1 MPDDQSGG
9 HEHEAPIDHTPAA
22 DSGALDQQGAGVA
35 GATGGQPARPLPR
48 RPRPAPSSAYTS
60 TRRTRREAPS
70 RLNPF
75 IVPAFA
81 AIALLALLGA
91 VAFDHFHNVTASPA
105 ATPTLAPIPTVPTP
119 APSPTAVKLPLP
131 STSKPGVAAE
141 VNGEVIS
148 MNLFGTLATVD
159 VAAIQRP
166 GQNPATGAPVPG
178 QDLTT
183 AAGKA
188 ALRLREKTDLDG
200 LISTAL
206 AVSYARKHGLLASQS
221 QIDSQLNGIYTQQG
235 GKAAF
240 LKAVETQ
247 GYTEPVVKEIV
258 ANQATGGNVNFVIGT
273 MAPCPCAGK
282 HVRHILVKDK
292 ALAQKLAKE
301 LQANGGATF
310 AALAAKYSTDTGS
323 AIHGGDLGGVIK
335 GQTVAPFE
343 KAVFSQ
349 KVGQISSP
357 VQSQFGYHI
366 IEVLPGS
373 PPTTQSSGTYFAKWL
388 KDQRAKAAI
397 KTYVKI

>member
-1 MPDDQSGG
+1 MPDELSGG
-9 HEHEAPIDHTPAA
+9 HEHEAPIDHTPAEDPA
-22 DSGALDQQGAGVA
+22 APDQQGVDAA
-35 GATGGQPARPLPR
+35 GASGQPARPLPR

-60 TRRTRREAPS
+60 SRRTRRDAPS
-70 RLNPF
+70 GLNPF

-91 VAFDHFHNVTASPA
+91 VAFDHFHSTTASPA

-131 STSKPGVAAE
+131 GTSKPGVAAE

-148 MNLFGTLATVD
+148 MTLFGTLATVD

-166 GQNPATGAPVPG
+166 SQNPATGAPVPG

-188 ALRLREKTDLDG
+188 ALRLREKADLDQ

-206 AVSYARKHGLLASQS
+206 AVSYARKHGLLATQS
-221 QIDSQLNGIYTQQG
+221 QIDTQLNSIYTQQG

-240 LKAVETQ
+240 LKAVEAQ
-247 GYTEPVVKEIV
+247 GYTEAVVKEIV
-258 ANQATGGNVNFVIGT
+258 ANQATGGNVNFAIAAK
-273 MAPCPCAGK
+273 APCPCAGK

-301 LQANGGATF
+301 LQANSGATF
-310 AALAAKYSTDTGS
+310 AALAARYSTDTGS

-335 GQTVAPFE
+335 GQTVPPFD

-349 KVGQISSP
+349 KVGQISDP
-357 VQSQFGYHI
+357 VKSQYGYHI
-366 IEVLPGS
+366 IEVLPGP
-373 PPTTQSSGTYFAKWL
+373 PPTTQSSSTYFAKWL
-388 KDQRAKAAI
+388 KDQRAKAII

>member
-1 MPDDQSGG
+1 MPDDLSGG
-9 HEHEAPIDHTPAA
+9 HEHDAPIDHTPAEA
-22 DSGALDQQGAGVA
+22 PAALDQQGVDAA
-35 GATGGQPARPLPR
+35 ETSAQPARPLPR

-60 TRRTRREAPS
+60 SRRTRRDAPS
-70 RLNPF
+70 GLNPF

-91 VAFDHFHNVTASPA
+91 VAFDHFHNATASPA

-119 APSPTAVKLPLP
+119 APSPTAVKLPPP

-141 VNGEVIS
+141 VNGEVVS
-148 MNLFGTLATVD
+148 MDLFGTLATVD

-166 GQNPATGAPVPG
+166 SQDPATGAPVPA

-188 ALRLREKTDLDG
+188 ALRLREKKDLDG

-206 AVSYARKHGLLASQS
+206 LVSYARQHGMVASQS
-221 QIDSQLNGIYTQQG
+221 QIDAQLNGIYSAQG

-240 LKAVETQ
+240 LKTVEAQ
-247 GYTEPVVKEIV
+247 GYTEAVVKEIV
-258 ANQATGGNVNFVIGT
+258 GNQATSGNVNFAIAAK
-273 MAPCPCAGK
+273 APCPCAGK

-292 ALAQKLAKE
+292 ALALRLAKE

-310 AALAAKYSTDTGS
+310 AALAARYSTDTGS
-323 AIHGGDLGGVIK
+323 AIHGGDLGGIIK
-335 GQTVAPFE
+335 GQTVAPFD

-349 KVGQISSP
+349 KVGQISNP
-357 VQSQFGYHI
+357 VQSQYGYHI
-366 IEVLPGS
+366 IEVLPGT
-373 PPTTQSSGTYFAKWL
+373 PPTAQSSSTYFAKWL
-388 KDQRAKAAI
+388 KDQRAKATI